1 MHKDNFHFHN
11 VSETSV
17 NCLAGQVRSSTLSI
31 MAHFLFLLRL
41 CCVLPAWL
49 QIQFILIRPALL
61 YCLVFHLANH
71 LKYIAM
77 GLLGHYSSH
86 QQHTVS
92 FALVRAM
99 AFPLGLQETSPS
111 PPVSPLRTQG
121 TLAIAAPKQRGDD
134 ISN

>member
-1 MHKDNFHFHN
+1 MTRMH
-11 VSETSV
+11 
-17 NCLAGQVRSSTLSI
+17 TLSI

-41 CCVLPAWL
+41 CCVLPARL
-49 QIQFILIRPALL
+49 QIQFILVRLALL
-61 YCLVFHLANH
+61 CCLVFHLANH

-77 GLLGHYSSH
+77 ELLGHYSDH

-121 TLAIAAPKQRGDD
+121 TLAIAAPKQLGVI
-134 ISN
+134 ISYWSRALPGGVQR

>member
-1 MHKDNFHFHN
+1 MTRMH
-11 VSETSV
+11 
-17 NCLAGQVRSSTLSI
+17 TLSI

-61 YCLVFHLANH
+61 CCLVFHLANH

-77 GLLGHYSSH
+77 ELFGNDH

-121 TLAIAAPKQRGDD
+121 TLAIAAPKQLGVI
-134 ISN
+134 ISY